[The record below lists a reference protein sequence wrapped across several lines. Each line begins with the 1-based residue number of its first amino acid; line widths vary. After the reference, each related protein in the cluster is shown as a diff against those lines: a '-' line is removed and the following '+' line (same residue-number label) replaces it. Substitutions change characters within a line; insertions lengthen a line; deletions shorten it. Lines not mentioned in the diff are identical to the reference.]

1 MYSKSKYKLGNF
13 VKYNNQ
19 LHLIFSIEDT
29 IIGSVLNII
38 SCDDNKNIQR
48 ILENKVQTYNRKPNG
63 VKSASEMSEK
73 QRKCIQT
80 IEKVLNVQFN
90 DKTLDDVSIFIGY
103 FIETSKTKR
112 YTDEQFELF
121 KYDGLSWTDLNLMM

>member
-13 VKYNNQ
+13 IKYNNQ

-29 IIGSVLNII
+29 IIGSVLNIV

-48 ILENKVQTYNRKPNG
+48 ILENKAQNYNRKPNG
-63 VKSASEMSEK
+63 VKSASEMSQK

-80 IEKVLNVQFN
+80 IEKVLNIQFN
-90 DKTLDDVSIFIGY
+90 GKTMNDVSTFIGY
-103 FIETSKTKR
+103 FMDASRSKR
-112 YTDEQFELF
+112 YTDEEIEVA
-121 KYDGLSWTDLNLMM
+121 KYDGLDWTDFA

>member
-1 MYSKSKYKLGNF
+1 MYSKSKYKKGNF

-38 SCDDNKNIQR
+38 SCDDNKNIHQ
-48 ILENKVQTYNRKPNG
+48 ILENKVQTYNRKPNWL
-63 VKSASEMSEK
+63 KSASEMSEK

-80 IEKVLNVQFN
+80 IEKILNIQFN
-90 DKTLDDVSIFIGY
+90 GKTLNDVSIFIGY
-103 FIETSKTKR
+103 FIEASKSKR
-112 YTDEQFELF
+112 YTDEEIELI
-121 KYDGLSWTDLNLMM
+121 KYDGLSWTDLMM

>member
-90 DKTLDDVSIFIGY
+90 GKTLDDVSIFIGY

-121 KYDGLSWTDLNLMM
+121 KYDGLSWEDLMN

>member
-19 LHLIFSIEDT
+19 LHLIFKMEDT
-29 IIGSVLNII
+29 IVGSILNII

-90 DKTLDDVSIFIGY
+90 GKTLDDVSIFIGY

-112 YTDEQFELF
+112 YTEEQFELF
-121 KYDGLSWTDLNLMM
+121 KYDGLSWEDLMN

>member
-90 DKTLDDVSIFIGY
+90 GKTLDDVSIFIGY
-103 FIETSKTKR
+103 FIEVSKTKR

-121 KYDGLSWTDLNLMM
+121 KYDGLSWTDLMM

>member
-13 VKYNNQ
+13 IKYNNQ

-29 IIGSVLNII
+29 IIGSVLNIV

-48 ILENKVQTYNRKPNG
+48 ILEKKAQNYNRKPNG
-63 VKSASEMSEK
+63 VKSASEMSQK

-80 IEKVLNVQFN
+80 IEKVLNIQFN
-90 DKTLDDVSIFIGY
+90 GKTMNDVSTFIGY
-103 FIETSKTKR
+103 FMDASRSKR
-112 YTDEQFELF
+112 YTDEEIEVA
-121 KYDGLSWTDLNLMM
+121 KYDGLDWTDFA

>member
-1 MYSKSKYKLGNF
+1 MYSKSKYQNGNF

-38 SCDDNKNIQR
+38 SCDDNKNIHQ
-48 ILENKVQTYNRKPNG
+48 ILESKVQPYNRKPNG
-63 VKSASEMSEK
+63 VKSASEMSKK

-80 IEKVLNVQFN
+80 IETVLNIQFN
-90 DKTLDDVSIFIGY
+90 GKTMNDVSTFIS
-103 FIETSKTKR
+103 FFMDTSRSKR
-112 YTDEQFELF
+112 YTDEQIELI
-121 KYDGLSWTDLNLMM
+121 KYDGLSWTDFMM

>member
-90 DKTLDDVSIFIGY
+90 GKTLDDVSIFIGY

-121 KYDGLSWTDLNLMM
+121 KYDGLSWEDLMM

>member
-1 MYSKSKYKLGNF
+1 MYSKSKYKNGNF

-19 LHLIFSIEDT
+19 LHLIFSTEDT

-38 SCDDNKNIQR
+38 SCDDNKNIHQ
-48 ILENKVQTYNRKPNG
+48 ILENKVQPYNRKPNG

-80 IEKVLNVQFN
+80 IENILNIKFN
-90 DKTLDDVSIFIGY
+90 GKTLDDVSIFISY
-103 FIETSKTKR
+103 FIEASKTKR
-112 YTDEQFELF
+112 YTDEQIELS
-121 KYDGLSWTDLNLMM
+121 KYDGLSWEDLMM